1 MSDPTAPQALE
12 SRQPSRRRFLTVA
25 SAAALAAGGA
35 QAAATRETSAQEK
48 EDDGARPL
56 LDSPPVLQNPGPRG
70 VNVVWAVNQPATGWV
85 EYGETPELGRR
96 ADAPVYGLNPYGSR
110 FFNVRLAGLTPNET
124 VYYRVAAAPV
134 RFKSAYKIERGEAV
148 LGPVYRWT
156 PRDEKAERAS
166 FAVINDTHE
175 RAETL
180 AALTRQLAERP
191 ADLTIWNGDVFND
204 VRDEEQ
210 IVAQVLRPAG
220 AAYAAERP
228 VLFTSGNHDVRGV
241 AARELSKAI
250 SPWSDE
256 EPLGHCFAVRQGPLA
271 LVGLDTGEDKP
282 DRHPVFAGLANFEA
296 YREAQRDWLAA
307 ALRRPEIASA
317 PYLVTFCH
325 IPLWGLPGH
334 NGGDTLQGFA
344 FYCKQAQQLW
354 HPLLAEAGAQLLI
367 SGHMHHFRYDA
378 PSADRPYGQIVGGGP
393 QLERATL
400 IRGRAD
406 GSQLEVVASDMKQKE
421 LGRWQ
426 FAPRKM

>member
-1 MSDPTAPQALE
+1 MSDPSAKQSDAEPC
-12 SRQPSRRRFLTVA
+12 QPDRRRFLTAA

-35 QAAATRETSAQEK
+35 RAVAAAEEK
-48 EDDGARPL
+48 HNDAARPL
-56 LDSPPVLQNPGPRG
+56 LDSPPVLQNPSPRG
-70 VNVVWAVNQPATGWV
+70 VNVVWAVNGPATGWV
-85 EYGETPELGRR
+85 EYGATPQLGRR

-110 FFNVRLAGLTPNET
+110 FFNVRLEGLTPNET
-124 VYYRVAAAPV
+124 IYYRVAAAPV
-134 RFKSAYKIERGEAV
+134 RFQNAYKIERGEPV
-148 LGPVYRWT
+148 VGPVYRWT
-156 PRDEKAERAS
+156 PRDEKGERAS

-175 RAETL
+175 HTETL
-180 AALTRQLAERP
+180 EVLARQLADQP

-228 VLFTSGNHDVRGV
+228 VLFTSGNHDVRGA

-250 SPWSDE
+250 SPWADE
-256 EPLGHCFAVRQGPLA
+256 QPLGHCFAVRQGLLA

-296 YREAQRDWLAA
+296 YRAAQRDWLAA

-317 PYLVTFCH
+317 PYLVAFCH
-325 IPLWGLPGH
+325 IPLWGLPGQ
-334 NGGDTLQGFA
+334 NGGETLQGFA
-344 FYCKQAQQLW
+344 RYCHQAQRLW

-367 SGHMHHFRYDA
+367 SGHMHQFRYDA
-378 PSADRPYGQIVGGGP
+378 PTADRPYGQLVGGGP

-400 IRGRAD
+400 IRGRAES
-406 GSQLEVVASDMKQKE
+406 SQLEVVAADLKQKE

-426 FAPRKM
+426 FPPRKV